1 LTIILPFA
9 KIITEKKNSMVG
21 NEEILLITRYSLPE
35 MVEIWSEENKYRIW
49 LDIELAA
56 CRAWSRL
63 GKIPETELKKI
74 EENVRLDIERIRE
87 IEQVT
92 RHDILAF
99 VEAINE
105 SLGDESKYIHMG
117 LTSNDVKDTAL
128 AIQMKEALELILK
141 DLHRLKGKL
150 AQEALLHKDTI
161 MIGRTHG
168 VHGEPITWG
177 LKLLIW
183 YEEIKRHI
191 ERMEDLR
198 KVVSVG
204 IISGAVGTYAS
215 IDPRVEELV
224 CQELGLEAAPVT
236 NQILQRDR
244 HADFV
249 CTLALI
255 AASLEKFA
263 TEIRNL
269 QRTDILE
276 VEEGFRKGQKGS
288 SAMPHKKNPIICE
301 RISGLA
307 RVIRG
312 NVIPALENISLWHER
327 DLTHSSVERVILPDS
342 SILVHYMLNQFI
354 MVLDELVVNKD
365 RMEENLARTH
375 GLIFSQKVMLALVDK
390 GLSREEAYALAQRN
404 ALEAWDSGESYLKL
418 LQEDEEVLALLSK
431 EELERI
437 FDYKVF
443 LKEVDY
449 IYEKLGL
456 HGEEVSQV

>member
-1 LTIILPFA
+1 
-9 KIITEKKNSMVG
+9 M
-21 NEEILLITRYSLPE
+21 
-35 MVEIWSEENKYRIW
+35 
-49 LDIELAA
+49 
-56 CRAWSRL
+56 
-63 GKIPETELKKI
+63 
-74 EENVRLDIERIRE
+74 
-87 IEQVT
+87 
-92 RHDILAF
+92 
-99 VEAINE
+99 EAINE

-312 NVIPALENISLWHER
+312 
-327 DLTHSSVERVILPDS
+327 
-342 SILVHYMLNQFI
+342 M
-354 MVLDELVVNKD
+354 
-365 RMEENLARTH
+365 
-375 GLIFSQKVMLALVDK
+375 
-390 GLSREEAYALAQRN
+390 
-404 ALEAWDSGESYLKL
+404 
-418 LQEDEEVLALLSK
+418 
-431 EELERI
+431 
-437 FDYKVF
+437 
-443 LKEVDY
+443 
-449 IYEKLGL
+449 
-456 HGEEVSQV
+456 

>member
-1 LTIILPFA
+1 
-9 KIITEKKNSMVG
+9 MVG

>member
-1 LTIILPFA
+1 MI
-9 KIITEKKNSMVG
+9 E
-21 NEEILLITRYSLPE
+21 RYSLPE
-35 MVEIWSEENKYRIW
+35 MVQIWSEENKYRIW

-56 CRAWSRL
+56 CRAWAKL
-63 GKIPETELKKI
+63 GKIPESDLKKI
-74 EENVRLDIERIRE
+74 EENVRLDVNRIKE
-87 IEQVT
+87 IEKVT

-105 SLGDESKYIHMG
+105 TLGSESKYIHMG

-128 AIQMKEALELILK
+128 AIQMKQAGELILK
-141 DLHRLKGKL
+141 ELKRLRDKL
-150 AQEALLHKDTI
+150 AEEALLHKETI

-191 ERMEDLR
+191 TRMENVL
-198 KVVSVG
+198 KTVNVG

-224 CQELGLEAAPVT
+224 CEELGLEAAPVT

-244 HADFV
+244 HAEFI

-269 QRTDILE
+269 QRTEILE

-288 SAMPHKKNPIICE
+288 SAMPHKKNPIVCE

-307 RVIRG
+307 RVVRG
-312 NVIPALENISLWHER
+312 NVIPGLENISLWHER
-327 DLTHSSVERVILPDS
+327 DLTHSSVERIILPDS
-342 SILVHYMLNQFI
+342 SILLHYMLHQFI
-354 MVLDELVVNKD
+354 MVLDELVVNKE
-365 RMEENLARTH
+365 RMEENLDKTH
-375 GLIFSQKVMLALVDK
+375 GLVFSQRVMLALVEK
-390 GLSREEAYALAQRN
+390 GLTREEAYELAQRN
-404 ALEAWDSGESYLKL
+404 ALKAWDSRQSYREL
-418 LQEDEEVLALLSK
+418 LQEDAEILAHLTEED
-431 EELERI
+431 LERI
-437 FDYKVF
+437 FDYKLF
-443 LKEVDY
+443 LKELDY

-456 HGEEVSQV
+456 QGEEVSQA

>member
-1 LTIILPFA
+1 
-9 KIITEKKNSMVG
+9 
-21 NEEILLITRYSLPE
+21 
-35 MVEIWSEENKYRIW
+35 
-49 LDIELAA
+49 
-56 CRAWSRL
+56 
-63 GKIPETELKKI
+63 
-74 EENVRLDIERIRE
+74 
-87 IEQVT
+87 
-92 RHDILAF
+92 
-99 VEAINE
+99 
-105 SLGDESKYIHMG
+105 MG

>member
-1 LTIILPFA
+1 
-9 KIITEKKNSMVG
+9 
-21 NEEILLITRYSLPE
+21 LITRYSLPE

>member
-1 LTIILPFA
+1 MI
-9 KIITEKKNSMVG
+9 E
-21 NEEILLITRYSLPE
+21 RYSLPE
-35 MVEIWSEENKYRIW
+35 MVQIWSEENKYRIW

-56 CRAWSRL
+56 CRAWAKL
-63 GKIPETELKKI
+63 GKIPESDLKKI
-74 EENVRLDIERIRE
+74 EENVRLDVNRIKE
-87 IEQVT
+87 IEKVT

-105 SLGDESKYIHMG
+105 TLGSESKYIHMG

-128 AIQMKEALELILK
+128 AIQMKQAGELILK
-141 DLHRLKGKL
+141 ELKRLRDKL
-150 AQEALLHKDTI
+150 AEEALLHKETI

-191 ERMEDLR
+191 TRMENVL
-198 KVVSVG
+198 KTVNVG

-224 CQELGLEAAPVT
+224 CEELGLEAAPVT

-244 HADFV
+244 HAEFI

-269 QRTDILE
+269 QRTEILE

-288 SAMPHKKNPIICE
+288 SAMPHKKNPIVCE

-307 RVIRG
+307 RVVRG
-312 NVIPALENISLWHER
+312 NVIPGLENISLWHER
-327 DLTHSSVERVILPDS
+327 DLTHSSVERIILPDS
-342 SILVHYMLNQFI
+342 SILLHYMLHQFI
-354 MVLDELVVNKD
+354 MVLDELVVNKE
-365 RMEENLARTH
+365 RMDENLDKTH
-375 GLIFSQKVMLALVDK
+375 GLVFSQRVMLALVEK
-390 GLSREEAYALAQRN
+390 GLTREEAYELAQRN
-404 ALEAWDSGESYLKL
+404 ALKAWDSRQSYREL
-418 LQEDEEVLALLSK
+418 LQEDAEILAHLTEED
-431 EELERI
+431 LERI
-437 FDYKVF
+437 FDYKLF
-443 LKEVDY
+443 LKELDY

-456 HGEEVSQV
+456 QGEEVSQA